1 VPSPQTSLRHRLLR
15 RPFPSNPRPQQLR
28 RRNPAHSK
36 LLQPSPPP
44 PRPNGKLTETRI
56 TEAGFLLLED
66 GTLFRGRIS
75 GATGSS
81 LLPAVAEVVF
91 TTNMTG
97 YQEVFT
103 DPSYRGQ
110 IVVMTAPQ
118 IGNYGVNAED
128 PESSA
133 PQVAGVVV
141 RELSQ
146 TFSNWRA
153 TGGLGAWLAAAQVP
167 VITEVD
173 TRRLT
178 RHLRS
183 VGVMRGVIAA
193 GDEPDETSR
202 AALEACPSMVGLD
215 LASRVSTRQRYS
227 WGDPRARHHI
237 VAYDYGIKRNIL
249 RLFDE
254 RDCRVTVVPAATP
267 ADVVLSEEPDG
278 IFLSNGPGDPDAV
291 AYAPAIIRALTSAGI
306 PTFGI
311 CLGHQLLGLSFGGST
326 AKMPYGHRGGNHPV
340 KEVETGKVLI
350 TSQNHGFAVEGD
362 ERTVKGAGALEVTH
376 VNLNDGT
383 IEGLR
388 HRELPVFGVQYHPEA
403 APGPHD
409 ARPLFQEFLSA
420 LGGSLR

>member
-1 VPSPQTSLRHRLLR
+1 MAAES
-15 RPFPSNPRPQQLR
+15 
-28 RRNPAHSK
+28 
-36 LLQPSPPP
+36 
-44 PRPNGKLTETRI
+44 RI
-56 TEAGFLLLED
+56 TEPGFLLLED
-66 GTLFRGRIS
+66 GTLFRGRLAAS
-75 GATGSS
+75 ETA

-133 PQVAGVVV
+133 PQIAGVVV
-141 RELSQ
+141 RELSE
-146 TFSNWRA
+146 TYSNWRA
-153 TGGLGAWLAAAQVP
+153 TGGLGAWLSASQVP
-167 VITEVD
+167 IIQDVD

-183 VGVMRGVIAA
+183 VGVMRGVIGA
-193 GDEPDETSR
+193 GIEPDEASK

-215 LASRVSTRQRYS
+215 LASRVSTRESYT

-254 RDCRVTVVPAATP
+254 NDCRVTVVPANTS
-267 ADVVLSEEPDG
+267 ADAAMAEDPDG

-291 AYAPAIIRALTSAGI
+291 SYAPEIVRTLASRGV
-306 PTFGI
+306 PMFGI
-311 CLGHQLLGLSFGGST
+311 CLGHQLIGLTFGGST

-340 KEVETGKVLI
+340 KEVETGRVLI
-350 TSQNHGFAVEGD
+350 TSQNHGFSVEGD
-362 ERTVKGAGALEVTH
+362 ERSVKGAGDLEVTH

-388 HRELPVFGVQYHPEA
+388 HRSLPVFGVQYHPEA

-420 LGGSLR
+420 LRGAVR

>member
-1 VPSPQTSLRHRLLR
+1 
-15 RPFPSNPRPQQLR
+15 
-28 RRNPAHSK
+28 
-36 LLQPSPPP
+36 
-44 PRPNGKLTETRI
+44 LTVTRVF
-56 TEAGFLLLED
+56 EPGFLLLED
-66 GTLFRGRIS
+66 GTLFRGRLATEA
-75 GATGSS
+75 GAAI
-81 LLPAVAEVVF
+81 LPAVAEVVF

-110 IVVMTAPQ
+110 IVVMTSPQ

-128 PESSA
+128 PESAA

-141 RELSQ
+141 RDLSQ

-167 VITEVD
+167 IIADVD

-183 VGVMRGVIAA
+183 VGVMRGVIGA
-193 GDEPDETSR
+193 GLEPDDASR
-202 AALEACPSMVGLD
+202 AALEACPSMEGLD
-215 LASRVSTRQRYS
+215 LASRVTTRERYS
-227 WGDPRARHHI
+227 WGDPRAKHHI

-249 RLFDE
+249 RLFGE
-254 RDCRVTVVPAATP
+254 NDCRVTVVPADTP
-267 ADVVLSEEPDG
+267 ADAVLAEEPDG

-291 AYAPAIIRALTSAGI
+291 AYAPGIIRSLTAAEI
-306 PTFGI
+306 PIFGI
-311 CLGHQLLGLSFGGST
+311 CLGHQLLGLTFGGAT

-340 KEVETGKVLI
+340 KEVETGRVLI
-350 TSQNHGFAVEGD
+350 TAQNHGFAVEGD
-362 ERTVKGAGALEVTH
+362 DRTVKGARDLEVTH

-420 LGGSLR
+420 LRGSLR

>member
-1 VPSPQTSLRHRLLR
+1 M
-15 RPFPSNPRPQQLR
+15 
-28 RRNPAHSK
+28 AA
-36 LLQPSPPP
+36 
-44 PRPNGKLTETRI
+44 ETRI
-56 TEAGFLLLED
+56 SEPGFLLLED
-66 GTLFRGRIS
+66 GTLFRGRTV
-75 GATGSS
+75 GGREVP
-81 LLPAVAEVVF
+81 LPAVAEVVF

-110 IVVMTAPQ
+110 IVVMTAPE
-118 IGNYGVNAED
+118 IGNYGINAED
-128 PESSA
+128 PESVA

-146 TFSNWRA
+146 AYSNWRA
-153 TGGLGAWLAAAQVP
+153 TGGLGTWLAASQVP
-167 VITEVD
+167 IIQDVD

-183 VGVMRGVIAA
+183 VGVMRGVIGR
-193 GDEPDETSR
+193 GDEPDEVSR
-202 AALEACPSMVGLD
+202 AALDACPSMEGLD
-215 LASRVSTRQRYS
+215 LASRVSTSDPYT

-249 RLFDE
+249 RLFADN
-254 RDCRVTVVPAATP
+254 DCRVTVVPADTSAQAT
-267 ADVVLSEEPDG
+267 LEHEPDG

-291 AYAPAIIRALTSAGI
+291 AYAPGIIRELTSQGI

-311 CLGHQLLGLSFGGST
+311 CLGHQLLGLTFGGST

-340 KEVETGKVLI
+340 KEVETGRVLI

-362 ERTVKGAGALEVTH
+362 ERSVKGAGDLEVTH
-376 VNLNDGT
+376 VNLNDGS

-420 LGGSLR
+420 LRAAVR

>member
-1 VPSPQTSLRHRLLR
+1 MTV
-15 RPFPSNPRPQQLR
+15 
-28 RRNPAHSK
+28 
-36 LLQPSPPP
+36 
-44 PRPNGKLTETRI
+44 TRAF
-56 TEAGFLLLED
+56 EPGFLLLED
-66 GTLFRGRIS
+66 GTLFRGRLATEA
-75 GATGSS
+75 GATV
-81 LLPAVAEVVF
+81 LPAVAEVVF

-110 IVVMTAPQ
+110 IVVMTSPQ

-128 PESSA
+128 PESAA

-141 RELSQ
+141 RDLSE
-146 TFSNWRA
+146 TYSNWRA
-153 TGGLGAWLAAAQVP
+153 TGGLGAWLSAAQVP
-167 VITEVD
+167 IIADVD

-183 VGVMRGVIAA
+183 VGVMRGVIGA
-193 GDEPDETSR
+193 GLEPDEASR
-202 AALEACPSMVGLD
+202 AALDACPSMEGLD
-215 LASRVSTRQRYS
+215 LASRVTTRERYS
-227 WGDPRARHHI
+227 WGDPRAKHHI
-237 VAYDYGIKRNIL
+237 VAYHYGIKRNIL
-249 RLFDE
+249 RLFGE
-254 RDCRVTVVPAATP
+254 NDCRVTVVPADTP
-267 ADVVLSEEPDG
+267 ADTVLAEDPDG

-291 AYAPAIIRALTSAGI
+291 AYAPGIIRSLTAAEI

-311 CLGHQLLGLSFGGST
+311 CPGHQLLGLTFGGAT

-340 KEVETGKVLI
+340 KEVETGRVLI
-350 TSQNHGFAVEGD
+350 TAQNHGFAVEGD
-362 ERTVKGAGALEVTH
+362 ERTVKGAGDLEVTH

-388 HRELPVFGVQYHPEA
+388 HRDLPVFGVQYHPEA

-420 LGGSLR
+420 LRGSLR

>member
-1 VPSPQTSLRHRLLR
+1 MIEP
-15 RPFPSNPRPQQLR
+15 
-28 RRNPAHSK
+28 
-36 LLQPSPPP
+36 
-44 PRPNGKLTETRI
+44 
-56 TEAGFLLLED
+56 GFLLLED
-66 GTLFRGRIS
+66 GTLFRGRIAAPTA
-75 GATGSS
+75 G
-81 LLPAVAEVVF
+81 LPAVAEVVF

-118 IGNYGVNAED
+118 IGNYGINSED

-141 RELSQ
+141 RELSE
-146 TFSNWRA
+146 TYSNWRA

-167 VITEVD
+167 IIQDVD

-183 VGVMRGVIAA
+183 VGVMRGVIGA
-193 GDEPDETSR
+193 GDQPDEASR
-202 AALEACPSMVGLD
+202 AALDACPSMVGLD
-215 LASRVSTRQRYS
+215 LASRVSTRERYA
-227 WGDPRARHHI
+227 WGDPRARHHV

-249 RLFDE
+249 RLFAE
-254 RDCRVTVVPAATP
+254 NDCRVTVVPADTSAE
-267 ADVVLSEEPDG
+267 AALAEDPDG

-291 AYAPAIIRALTSAGI
+291 AYAPGIIRTLAIGGI
-306 PTFGI
+306 PIFGI
-311 CLGHQLLGLSFGGST
+311 CLGHQLLGLTFGGAT
-326 AKMPYGHRGGNHPV
+326 TKMPYGHRGGNHPV
-340 KEVETGKVLI
+340 KEVETGRVLI

-362 ERTVKGAGALEVTH
+362 DRSVEGARELEVTH

-409 ARPLFQEFLSA
+409 ARPLFQEFLSVLKGA
-420 LGGSLR
+420 VR

>member
-1 VPSPQTSLRHRLLR
+1 M
-15 RPFPSNPRPQQLR
+15 
-28 RRNPAHSK
+28 
-36 LLQPSPPP
+36 
-44 PRPNGKLTETRI
+44 
-56 TEAGFLLLED
+56 
-66 GTLFRGRIS
+66 
-75 GATGSS
+75 
-81 LLPAVAEVVF
+81 LPAVAEVVF

-103 DPSYRGQ
+103 DPSYCGQ

-118 IGNYGVNAED
+118 IGNYGINSED

-141 RELSQ
+141 RELSGSY
-146 TFSNWRA
+146 SNWRA
-153 TGGLGAWLAAAQVP
+153 TGGLGNWLAAAQVP
-167 VITEVD
+167 IIQDVD

-183 VGVMRGVIAA
+183 VGVMRGVIGA
-193 GDEPDETSR
+193 GESPDEASR
-202 AALEACPSMVGLD
+202 AALEACPSMEGLD
-215 LASRVSTRQRYS
+215 LASRVTTRERYT
-227 WGDPRARHHI
+227 WGDPQARHHV

-249 RLFDE
+249 RLFGE
-254 RDCRVTVVPAATP
+254 NDCRVTVVPANTSAE
-267 ADVVLSEEPDG
+267 AALAEDPDG

-291 AYAPAIIRALTSAGI
+291 AYAPEIIRTLVTGGI

-311 CLGHQLLGLSFGGST
+311 CLGHQLIGLTFGGST

-340 KEVETGKVLI
+340 KEVETGRVLI

-362 ERTVKGAGALEVTH
+362 DRSVKGANDLEVTH

-420 LGGSLR
+420 LRGAVR

>member
-1 VPSPQTSLRHRLLR
+1 
-15 RPFPSNPRPQQLR
+15 
-28 RRNPAHSK
+28 
-36 LLQPSPPP
+36 
-44 PRPNGKLTETRI
+44 LTVTRAF
-56 TEAGFLLLED
+56 EPGFLLLED
-66 GTLFRGRIS
+66 GTLFRGRLPGEAS
-75 GATGSS
+75 AST
-81 LLPAVAEVVF
+81 LPAVAEVVF

-110 IVVMTAPQ
+110 IVVMTSPQ

-128 PESSA
+128 PESAA

-141 RELSQ
+141 RDLSQ
-146 TFSNWRA
+146 SFSNWRA
-153 TGGLGAWLAAAQVP
+153 TGGLGAWLSAAQVP
-167 VITEVD
+167 IIADVD

-183 VGVMRGVIAA
+183 VGVMRGVIGA
-193 GDEPDETSR
+193 GLEPDEASR
-202 AALEACPSMVGLD
+202 AALDACPSMEGLD
-215 LASRVSTRQRYS
+215 LASRVTTRERYS
-227 WGDPRARHHI
+227 WGDPRAKHHI

-249 RLFDE
+249 RLFGE
-254 RDCRVTVVPAATP
+254 NDCRVTVVPADTP
-267 ADVVLSEEPDG
+267 ADAVLEEEPDG

-291 AYAPAIIRALTSAGI
+291 TYAPGIIRSLTAAEI

-311 CLGHQLLGLSFGGST
+311 CLGHQLLGLTFGGAT

-350 TSQNHGFAVEGD
+350 TAQNHGFAVEGD
-362 ERTVKGAGALEVTH
+362 ERTVKGARDLEVTH

-409 ARPLFQEFLSA
+409 ARPLFQEFLGA
-420 LGGSLR
+420 LRGSLR

>member
-1 VPSPQTSLRHRLLR
+1 MTV
-15 RPFPSNPRPQQLR
+15 
-28 RRNPAHSK
+28 
-36 LLQPSPPP
+36 
-44 PRPNGKLTETRI
+44 TRVF
-56 TEAGFLLLED
+56 EPGFLLLED
-66 GTLFRGRIS
+66 GTLFRGRL
-75 GATGSS
+75 ATDAVAAV
-81 LLPAVAEVVF
+81 LPAVAEVVF

-110 IVVMTAPQ
+110 IVVMTSPQ

-128 PESSA
+128 PESAA

-141 RELSQ
+141 RDLSQ
-146 TFSNWRA
+146 TYSNWRA
-153 TGGLGAWLAAAQVP
+153 TGGLGAWLSAAQVP
-167 VITEVD
+167 IIADVD

-183 VGVMRGVIAA
+183 VGVMRGVIGA
-193 GDEPDETSR
+193 GLEPDEASR
-202 AALEACPSMVGLD
+202 AALDACPSMEGLD
-215 LASRVSTRQRYS
+215 LASRVTTRERYS
-227 WGDPRARHHI
+227 WGDPRAKYHI

-249 RLFDE
+249 RLFGE
-254 RDCRVTVVPAATP
+254 NDCRVTVVPADTP
-267 ADVVLSEEPDG
+267 ADTVLAEEPDG

-291 AYAPAIIRALTSAGI
+291 TYAPGIIRSLTAAEI

-311 CLGHQLLGLSFGGST
+311 CLGHQLLGLTFGGAT

-340 KEVETGKVLI
+340 KEVETGRVLI
-350 TSQNHGFAVEGD
+350 TAQNHGFAVEGD
-362 ERTVKGAGALEVTH
+362 ERTVKGARDLEVTH

-420 LGGSLR
+420 LRGSLR